1 MLNLEDINLDN
12 VGFFRFRNIKD
23 KVLLSNDAGNFV
35 LLKQEDFERFVSGKL
50 KEQDEPYAELAKQGF
65 IRDKMNVMQL
75 AKKFRS
81 KNMMLQKNTGLH
93 IMVLTLR
100 CNYKCVYCQVSA
112 ESMKRTDLDM
122 TRETA
127 QKVIDFIFQ
136 PPNSDITLEFQ
147 GGEPTV
153 NWDVLQFSVEYAL
166 EKHKKRGGSLVITLV
181 NNGSFITKEKL
192 DYLIDKK
199 VSLCFSLD
207 GPSDLHNKHRGKN
220 YEVVRTAMTD
230 AMNAY
235 RERYRDY
242 MPGALP
248 TITRYSLP
256 YWKELIDEYVDMGL
270 ESIHL
275 RPLTPL
281 GFAKDTFK
289 DIAYSVEEY
298 LEFYAKALDYIIQ
311 LNRQGKFF
319 MERYAWIF
327 LVKMLSDTDP
337 NYVDISSPAGS
348 GIGVLAYNHNGDIY
362 TCDEGRMFSAMG
374 DESFRCGNVHENT
387 YADILA
393 SKPVRTVCV
402 ASCLD
407 GLPECSDCAFKPYC
421 GVSPVLNYAARG
433 NIFTQNP
440 NDFRC
445 KQHKGIMDMLF
456 QYLQDDG
463 TKEIFQRWVD
473 HDLPVQDGVS
483 FG

>member
-1 MLNLEDINLDN
+1 MINTKDINLSN
-12 VGFFRFRNIKD
+12 AGFFRFRHIKD
-23 KVLLSNDAGNFV
+23 NVLLTNDAGNFA
-35 LLKQEDFERFVSGKL
+35 LLKRVDFDRFISGKL
-50 KEQDEPYAELAKQGF
+50 KESEEAYMELSRQGF
-65 IRDKMNVMQL
+65 VRTTMNTSQL

-81 KNMMLQKNTGLH
+81 KTSFIRTKTALH

-122 TRETA
+122 SRETA
-127 QKVIDFIFQ
+127 KKVIDFVFQ
-136 PPNSDITLEFQ
+136 SPSSDITLEFQ

-166 EKHKKRGGSLVITLV
+166 EKHKKRGGSLMITLV
-181 NNGSFITKEKL
+181 NNGSQLTKEKL

-207 GPSDLHNKHRGKN
+207 GPMEIHNKHRGKN
-220 YEVVRTAMTD
+220 YDVVRTALGN
-230 AMNAY
+230 AMKAY
-235 RERYRDY
+235 RERFPDY

-256 YWKELIDEYVDMGL
+256 YWKELVDEYVDMGL

-289 DIAYSVEEY
+289 EIAYSVEEY
-298 LEFYAKALDYIIQ
+298 LEFYAKALDYVIQ

-327 LVKMLSDTDP
+327 LVKILTDTDP
-337 NYVDISSPAGS
+337 FYVDICSPCGS

-374 DESFRCGNVHENT
+374 DESFKCGNVFEHN
-387 YADILA
+387 YPQILN
-393 SKPVRTVCV
+393 SKPVRTLCA

-407 GLPECSDCAFKPYC
+407 GLPECSDCAYKPYC
-421 GVSPVLNYAARG
+421 GACPVMNYAAKG

-456 QYLQDDG
+456 EYMQDND
-463 TKEIFQRWVD
+463 TRKIFQRWVAHEFLVKD
-473 HDLPVQDGVS
+473 S
-483 FG
+483 AFFG